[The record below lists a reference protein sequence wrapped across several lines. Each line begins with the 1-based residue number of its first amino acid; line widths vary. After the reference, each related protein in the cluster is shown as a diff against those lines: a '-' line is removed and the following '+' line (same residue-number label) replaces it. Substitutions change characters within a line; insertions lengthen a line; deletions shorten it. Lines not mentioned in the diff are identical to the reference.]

1 MTRSVR
7 QLLILAAISC
17 GFLGT
22 SLSHAVDVGSAVETG
37 SLPSHWAA
45 GGPDCNKLPPF
56 QIHPYNNDFYILRE
70 SGCLH
75 AEKPFLFLIFGTD
88 QALLFDTGAG
98 GEQGAKAEPDVAAA
112 VHTALTRWAAQ
123 THHPL
128 PKLIASHLHSHGD
141 HTYGDPQLA
150 KLPNTTLVP
159 PNDVAA
165 LQAAFKIKT
174 WPTDIGHI
182 DLGARII
189 DIIPIPG
196 HDDTSIA
203 AYDRRTGVLLTGDTL
218 YPGRIYINA
227 APAVFAASV
236 QRLVDFTKDKLV
248 TYALGTHVEQKAPY
262 SDYPVGTHY
271 APVELPLQLSRGN
284 LLELLEATTHHDA
297 AGKIVQRAFSQFSV
311 CGAYPDC
318 SALDSKR

>member
-1 MTRSVR
+1 MTKRTA
-7 QLLILAAISC
+7 ILAALSC
-17 GFLGT
+17 SILCT
-22 SLSHAVDVGSAVETG
+22 SASRAVDIGSAVETG

-45 GGPDCNKLPPF
+45 GGPDCSKLPPF
-56 QIHPYNNDFYILRE
+56 QIHAYNSDFYILRE

-75 AEKPFLFLIFGTD
+75 AEKPFLFLIIGHD

-98 GEQGAKAEPDVAAA
+98 GEPGVKAEPDVAAA
-112 VHTALTRWAAQ
+112 VHTALTRSAANA
-123 THHPL
+123 HRPL
-128 PKLIASHLHSHGD
+128 PALIVSHLHSHGD
-141 HTYGDPQLA
+141 HTYGDAQLA
-150 KLPNTTLVP
+150 KLPNTKLIP
-159 PNDVAA
+159 PDDVAA
-165 LQAAFKIKT
+165 LQKAFSIKT

-182 DLGARII
+182 DLGGRTI
-189 DIIPIPG
+189 DVIPIPG

-262 SDYPVGTHY
+262 TDYPVGTRY
-271 APVELPLQLSRGN
+271 APVEMPLQLSRGN
-284 LLELLEATTHHDA
+284 LLELLEATTYHDA
-297 AGKIVQRAFSQFSV
+297 SGKIAQRAYSQFSV

-318 SALDSKR
+318 SAANVKH